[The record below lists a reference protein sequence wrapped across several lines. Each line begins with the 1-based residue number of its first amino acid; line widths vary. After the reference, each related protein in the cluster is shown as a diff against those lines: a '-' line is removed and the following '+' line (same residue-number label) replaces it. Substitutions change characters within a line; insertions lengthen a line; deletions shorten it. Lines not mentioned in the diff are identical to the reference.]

1 MLLEL
6 TADMLTII
14 GGLVVAYIIYL
25 LFIKEENVSGISSS
39 VYDVGNRGGS
49 D

>member
-25 LFIKEENVSGISSS
+25 LFIKEENGKYYQFLI
-39 VYDVGNRGGS
+39 YFQQW
-49 D
+49 